1 MADLSLLQKFIVD
14 TVSHLE
20 TMENNLVKLE
30 EEPANRKT
38 INNIL
43 TSIQTIRANLRYA
56 TGDFSPVPLE
66 KKSRMIC
73 TNLVY
78 SNLSPLPWSN

>member
-14 TVSHLE
+14 TVDNLE

-30 EEPANRKT
+30 TDPGDRKV
-38 INNIL
+38 INNML
-43 TSIQTIRANLRYA
+43 TSIQTIRANLSYA
-56 TGDFSPVPLE
+56 CGDLSPVPLE

-78 SNLSPLPWSN
+78 SNLSPLPWGN

>member
-14 TVSHLE
+14 TVGHLE
-20 TMENNLVKLE
+20 TMEENLVKLE
-30 EEPANRKT
+30 DEPSNRKT

-56 TGDFSPVPLE
+56 IGDLSPMPLE

-78 SNLSPLPWSN
+78 SNLSPLPWNN

>member
-30 EEPANRKT
+30 DEPTNRKT
-38 INNIL
+38 INSIL

-56 TGDFSPVPLE
+56 TGDLSPVPLE

-78 SNLSPLPWSN
+78 SNLSPLPWNN

>member
-1 MADLSLLQKFIVD
+1 MADLSLLQNFIVD
-14 TVSHLE
+14 TVGNLE

-30 EEPANRKT
+30 TEPDNRDL
-38 INNIL
+38 INNML
-43 TSIQTIRANLRYA
+43 TSIQTIRANLGYA
-56 TGDFSPVPLE
+56 IGDLSPVPLE

-78 SNLSPLPWSN
+78 SNLSPLPWGN

>member
-14 TVSHLE
+14 TVGNLD

-30 EEPANRKT
+30 TEPGNREI
-38 INNIL
+38 INSML
-43 TSIQTIRANLRYA
+43 TSIQTIRANLSYA
-56 TGDFSPVPLE
+56 SGDFSPVPLE
-66 KKSRMIC
+66 KRSQMIC

-78 SNLSPLPWSN
+78 SNLSPLPWGN